1 MPCAWLA
8 FVLIIIN
15 VNAVLNPHGR
25 LPHRSGWARSSASM
39 FSATRVSRFQNL
51 QGSEP
56 SYQARQT
63 RTHNNLQVNNQCRVD
78 GTYANRPD
86 VKG

>member
-1 MPCAWLA
+1 
-8 FVLIIIN
+8 
-15 VNAVLNPHGR
+15 
-25 LPHRSGWARSSASM
+25 M